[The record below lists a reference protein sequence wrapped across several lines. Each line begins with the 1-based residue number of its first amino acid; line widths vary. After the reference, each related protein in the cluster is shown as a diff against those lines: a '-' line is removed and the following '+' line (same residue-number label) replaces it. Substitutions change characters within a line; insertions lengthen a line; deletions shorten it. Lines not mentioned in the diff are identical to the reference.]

1 MAMRTWDIIE
11 NRRWGYLLSLLVII
25 PGAIALAVWGINL
38 GIDFTGGTLLEL
50 RLGREARLEEIRATL
65 QPFGH
70 GDAVIQQSP
79 ERPRQVLIRS
89 RLIEEADLTRLQKV
103 FADRYGGAE
112 VLRAERVGP
121 KIGQELRARAIQAV
135 VVGLLLQILYITWRF
150 RSIRFALAADIAL
163 IHDLLIV
170 VGIYAL
176 LRKEVDSSFVA
187 VLLTVV
193 GYSINDT
200 VVILDRIREEQNLRS
215 REPFPRLVNRSILEV
230 LVRSLTTGF
239 GAIIALL
246 IIYFFGG
253 PTIRDFVLGLGI
265 GVITGTYSSIFIAS
279 PVLVEWHNWSERRRG
294 KPQLPG
300 PSAVPAVPELA
311 GVGGPDGRKAPS
323 PVARRRR
330 SRRRR

>member
-1 MAMRTWDIIE
+1 MAMRTWDIIG

-25 PGAIALAVWGINL
+25 PGAIALAVWSINL
-38 GIDFTGGTLLEL
+38 GIDFTGGTLLDL
-50 RLGREARLEEIRATL
+50 RLGREARLEEVRATL
-65 QPFGH
+65 EPFGH

-79 ERPRQVLIRS
+79 ERPRQVLIRT
-89 RLIEEADLTRLQKV
+89 RLLEEADLTRLQKV
-103 FADRYGGAE
+103 FGDRFGGVE
-112 VLRAERVGP
+112 ILRAERVGP

-135 VVGLLLQILYITWRF
+135 LIGLLLQVLYISWRF
-150 RSIRFALAADIAL
+150 RSFRFAIAADIAL
-163 IHDLLIV
+163 IHDLLVV

-200 VVILDRIREEQNLRS
+200 VVILDRIREEQSLRG

-253 PTIRDFVLGLGI
+253 PTIRDFILGLGI

-294 KPQLPG
+294 RAQPR
-300 PSAVPAVPELA
+300 AETETRTVPELA
-311 GVGGPDGRKAPS
+311 GVGGRRDGAPTV
-323 PVARRRR
+323 PRRRR

>member
-1 MAMRTWDIIE
+1 MAMRTWDIIG

-25 PGAIALAVWGINL
+25 PGAIALGVWGINL
-38 GIDFTGGTLLEL
+38 GIDFTGGTLLDL
-50 RLGREARLEEIRATL
+50 RLGREARLEEVRAVL
-65 QPFGH
+65 APFGH

-79 ERPRQVLIRS
+79 ERPRQVLIRT
-89 RLIEEADLTRLQKV
+89 RLIEEADLGRVQKA
-103 FADRYGGAE
+103 FADGFGGVE

-121 KIGQELRARAIQAV
+121 KIGEELRARAIQAV
-135 VVGLLLQILYITWRF
+135 VLGLLLQILYITWRF
-150 RSIRFALAADIAL
+150 RSLRFALAADIAL
-163 IHDLLIV
+163 VHDLLIV

-253 PTIRDFVLGLGI
+253 PTIKDFVLGLGI

-294 KPQLPG
+294 KPQP
-300 PSAVPAVPELA
+300 PAETVSRPAPELA
-311 GVGGPDGRKAPS
+311 TVGGPDGRKAPS
-323 PVARRRR
+323 PVPRRRR